1 MNKNQNNSCF
11 YNNNEWNGVF
21 MVAFERAK
29 SGINQLDETLDNI
42 RLGDNVVWQVSNLKE
57 FSYFVNPFIKQALKD
72 ERNLIYINFGQHE
85 PLIEMDD
92 SDFEKLAENERN
104 PNKEFAMIEKD
115 GIKIYKVDPTMQFEL
130 FTLEVHNIIK
140 KEGWDA
146 FYVFDCLS
154 DLQSAWSTDLM
165 MGNFFRV
172 TCPYL
177 FSLDTI
183 AYFPIIRGKHSFE
196 AIAKIRE
203 TTQLFLDIYSNK
215 DVVYVHPLKVW
226 NRYSQNMFLGHKY
239 TPETGEVITLTDGLE
254 VSKYYSIINKTS
266 TYHNEQNTDSWE
278 RFFTLT
284 ELQHENGEDV
294 SDKCD
299 LMCNMMM
306 TKEPNVAVKIKEY
319 FAYEDYLSI
328 YHRLVGSGM
337 IGGKACGMLLAR
349 KIIEKNRPDIYSKFE
364 PDDSFYIGSDLF
376 YTYIVSND
384 LWDLRV
390 KQRTDEGYYEAGI
403 QLEEALKNGKFSDD
417 IKNEFRRILDY
428 FGQSPII
435 VRSSSLLEDGFGNAF
450 AGKYESV
457 FCVNQGPI
465 EDRLEAFEEA
475 VKTVYS
481 SMMNISALEYRLL
494 NGLDKNDEQMAL
506 LVQRVSGSYCGDY
519 FFPTMAGVGFSYSSY
534 LPSPD
539 MKHDAGMLRL
549 VMGLG
554 TKAVDRTENDY
565 PRIINLDR
573 PKAITLQ
580 NVKDRHRYSQHS
592 LDVLD
597 IKNVSIHDIPVND
610 GLEVIPRYA
619 KRFVIEH
626 DREAERRLRERG
638 QKREVVFVNCNGIV
652 NNDEFTS
659 IMEDLLKTLEEAY
672 EYPVDVEYT
681 INVGQDRNFVINL
694 LQCRPLQ
701 ISTTNE
707 VIKIPKDK
715 GDTYFHIK
723 NSSMGRS
730 RNEKI
735 DTLVYVNPHKYYE
748 YPYNKKSSI
757 ARIIGKINA
766 YCRQNNKKSMLI
778 VPGRIGT
785 SSPELG
791 IPVVFADIS
800 QFSAILEESYSE
812 VGYVPELSFGSHMFQ
827 DLVEADIYYGALF
840 ENENRLEFNK
850 ELIKDYPNKL
860 HEIDDSLSSELY
872 DMIHVVD
879 FNDNF
884 EFYYD
889 MTNDE
894 GKCILN

>member
-1 MNKNQNNSCF
+1 
-11 YNNNEWNGVF
+11 
-21 MVAFERAK
+21 MVAFERVK
-29 SGINQLDETLDNI
+29 SGIEQLDETLDNI
-42 RLGDNVVWQVSNLKE
+42 RLGDNVVWQVSNLNE
-57 FSYFVNPFIKQALKD
+57 FSYFVSPYVKQALED
-72 ERNLIYINFGQHE
+72 GRNLIYINFGQHE
-85 PLIEMDD
+85 PLIPMSDE
-92 SDFEKLAENERN
+92 DFEELEVERN
-104 PNKEFAMIEKD
+104 NPETEFAMIERN
-115 GIKIYKVDPTMQFEL
+115 GIKIYKVDPMEQFES
-130 FTLEVHNIIK
+130 FTLEVHNIIS
-140 KEGWDA
+140 KEGYDT

-154 DLQSAWSTDLM
+154 DLQSAWATDLM

-177 FSLDTI
+177 FILDTV
-183 AYFPIIRGKHSFE
+183 AFFPVIRGKHSFE
-196 AIAKIRE
+196 SIAKIRE
-203 TTQLFLDIYSNK
+203 TTQLFLDVYSNEK
-215 DVVYVHPLKVW
+215 EVYIHPLKVW
-226 NRYSQNMFLGHKY
+226 NRYSQTMFLGHKY
-239 TPETGEVITLTDGLE
+239 DPETGDVTTLTDGME
-254 VSKYYSIINKTS
+254 VSKFYQVINS
-266 TYHNEQNTDSWE
+266 ASAYNNEQNTDSWE
-278 RFFTLT
+278 RFFTAT
-284 ELQHENGEDV
+284 ELLRQNGVDV
-294 SDKCD
+294 SDRCD
-299 LMCNMMM
+299 LMCSMMM
-306 TKEPNVAVKIKEY
+306 AKDEKVGEKIKQY
-319 FAYEDYLSI
+319 FDYEDYISI
-328 YHRLVGSGM
+328 YNRLVGSGM

-349 KIIEKNRPDIYSKFE
+349 KIIEKDRPDIHNYFE

-384 LWDLRV
+384 LWNIRV
-390 KQRTDEGYYEAGI
+390 RQRTDEGYYEAGKE
-403 QLEEALKNGKFSDD
+403 LEEGLKNGVFPDD
-417 IKNEFRRILDY
+417 IKNEFRRVLDY

-457 FCVNQGPI
+457 FCVNQGSI

-534 LPSPD
+534 LPSPE
-539 MKHDAGMLRL
+539 MRHDAGMLRL

-565 PRIINLDR
+565 PRVINLDR

-597 IKNVSIHDIPVND
+597 LKNISIHDIPVD
-610 GLEVIPRYA
+610 EGLDVLPRYA

-638 QKREVVFVNCNGIV
+638 QRREVVFVNCNGIV

-659 IMEDLLKTLEEAY
+659 MMKELLKTLEEAY
-672 EYPVDVEYT
+672 DYPVDMEYT
-681 INVGQDRNFVINL
+681 INVGQDKSFVINL

-701 ISTTNE
+701 VSTTNE
-707 VIKIPKDK
+707 DIEIPENK
-715 GDTYFHIK
+715 GETFFHIK

-730 RNEKI
+730 RADEI
-735 DTLVYVNPHKYYE
+735 ETLVYVNPHKYYE
-748 YPYNKKSSI
+748 YPYNQKSSV

-766 YCRQNNKKSMLI
+766 YCRENNKKSMLI

-840 ENENRLEFNK
+840 ENDNRLEFNSD
-850 ELIKDYPNKL
+850 LIKNYPNRL
-860 HEIDDSLSSELY
+860 LDIDDTLSDELY
-872 DMIHVVD
+872 DMIHVID
-879 FNDNF
+879 FDDKKL
-884 EFYYD
+884 EFFYD
-889 MTNDE
+889 MKNDE
-894 GKCILN
+894 SKCILD